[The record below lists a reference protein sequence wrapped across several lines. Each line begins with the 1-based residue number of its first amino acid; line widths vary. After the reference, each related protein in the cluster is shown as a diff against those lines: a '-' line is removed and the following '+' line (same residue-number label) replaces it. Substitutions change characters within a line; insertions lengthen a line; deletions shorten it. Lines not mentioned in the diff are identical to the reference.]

1 MVAAIWLVSGFVSS
15 MKLWKSSVF
24 YPCIALIIVVCF
36 LASFIAYFKV
46 YRIVR
51 RHQAQ
56 IDAQIQ
62 VVSANAE
69 NHLNF
74 KRLRR
79 SAVNTFYVYCLF
91 LFCYLPYLAIVIT
104 GILIPNGLSKGY
116 AVTTTVVNLNSALN
130 PFLYCWRLSEIRRAV
145 KQILV
150 FNSWAPCTSDVSDV
164 SITNEGA
171 P

>member
-1 MVAAIWLVSGFVSS
+1 VSGFVSS

-79 SAVNTFYVYCLF
+79 SSVVQLTSGQQKVTQTFTESCLLSLFTQRVNFGYSFYITLLVLSFLF
-91 LFCYLPYLAIVIT
+91 LQNQTFLQIS
-104 GILIPNGLSKGY
+104 GIYPRESVSVK
-116 AVTTTVVNLNSALN
+116 VNCMS
-130 PFLYCWRLSEIRRAV
+130 
-145 KQILV
+145 
-150 FNSWAPCTSDVSDV
+150 
-164 SITNEGA
+164 
-171 P
+171 